1 MTSLANLGF
10 LIVLIGIILII
21 AGSFTSQEKTESN
34 FFIGGF
40 FGFIPFG
47 FANNKKM
54 LFFGIILTIV
64 LIIALSQIK

>member
-1 MTSLANLGF
+1 MTSLINHGF
-10 LIVLIGIILII
+10 IVLLIGIALII
-21 AGSFTSQEKTESN
+21 AGSLTASEKTESN

-47 FANNKKM
+47 FANNKQM
-54 LFFGIILTIV
+54 LFFGIILTII